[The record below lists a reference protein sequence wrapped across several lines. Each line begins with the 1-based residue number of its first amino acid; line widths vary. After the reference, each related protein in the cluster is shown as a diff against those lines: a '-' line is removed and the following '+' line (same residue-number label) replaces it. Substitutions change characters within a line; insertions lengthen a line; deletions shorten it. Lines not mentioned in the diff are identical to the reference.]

1 MMLSYLKNHLLA
13 AMDAYIQSRGN
24 VLSSRTISEYKKIRK
39 TYCKSLMPKKIS
51 EITQEDIQG

>member
-1 MMLSYLKNHLLA
+1 MMLSYLKSHLLA